1 MRVSSILRAARNYEE
16 WLGTQLRLLPADL
29 DLKRAAMRESPFAF
43 FRGSFFRWAKEWKHW
58 CPEAANA
65 PRVLAVG
72 DPHVENFGTWRDA
85 EGRLIWGVNDFDEA
99 WRLPYTSDLVRLS
112 ASAILASRERTL
124 SSPEGSLLDAI
135 IHGYTTCL
143 EARGQPF
150 VLAEQHAPLRAMALA
165 RLKDAQAY
173 WRKMEACA
181 ELRGRVPRHP
191 LRIIRQSFPAG
202 TVELRWV
209 HRLAG
214 IGSLGRERI
223 TAIGSWK
230 GGKVAREAK
239 AFAPSDVVLGAAGI
253 DFSSAIRSAVL
264 ILSHRYGED
273 GSFAGLPRTV
283 PGLPS
288 TAFRKGGTSDISFGR
303 WDGRLR
309 MCTWPL
315 AAGTGYPWT
324 WSVETPAG
332 YEMRHMPRSMRW
344 RETTRFGPMARAW
357 RYRIVFRTP
366 SMSRSTSSSVV

>member
-239 AFAPSDVVLGAAGI
+239 AFAPSACMWAEGRR
-253 DFSSAIRSAVL
+253 RSRRRWHRFL
-264 ILSHRYGED
+264 LSHPLRCPDPFAQIRGGWIIRRLAPDCARIALD
-273 GSFAGLPRTV
+273 GLQKGRDERHLLRAMGWEVANVHLASRGWHRIPMDLVSRDPRWLRDATYAALDAV
-283 PGLPS
+283 ERDYKVW
-288 TAFRKGGTSDISFGR
+288 T
-303 WDGRLR
+303 DG
-309 MCTWPL
+309 
-315 AAGTGYPWT
+315 
-324 WSVETPAG
+324 
-332 YEMRHMPRSMRW
+332 
-344 RETTRFGPMARAW
+344 
-357 RYRIVFRTP
+357 
-366 SMSRSTSSSVV
+366 